1 MRPWAPVFLALA
13 ASACSNAPVR
23 IESRALADQI
33 SRSPEHFIIAAVD
46 NDPSVFV
53 SPAGSTPR
61 RHDPLA
67 AYGPSPAARQ
77 AMRAL
82 ENDYRPRA
90 VSAAPLHP
98 LHMHCAVLAA
108 PHGPGRR

>member
-1 MRPWAPVFLALA
+1 MRLWAPVFLALA

-53 SPAGSTPR
+53 ARAGRTPR
-61 RHDPLA
+61 GYDAVAGHGASPPARPAVRALGNE
-67 AYGPSPAARQ
+67 YGPRPATPG
-77 AMRAL
+77 AL
-82 ENDYRPRA
+82 Q
-90 VSAAPLHP
+90 PL
-98 LHMHCAVLAA
+98 
-108 PHGPGRR
+108 